1 MPQAAT
7 SVQAGWRPDPSGRFE
22 WRYWDGGWTNRVAN
36 TATSGA
42 PPADP
47 APSPAPTAGATSTA
61 APGADGGDARNTT
74 IQTDPAPV
82 PTPPSATLPAPTS
95 VTTTVPDAALLA
107 AAATAMA
114 SSTPPA
120 PPAPPVSPEPAVAV
134 AAASPAAPAAP
145 VQPFGVESPSAPVEP
160 ARERKTPWAWAT
172 AFARSFADQ
181 PDSFHGDLPDTELP
195 PDPRGERMVTTAPGN
210 YGHAGI
216 IALAACG
223 IAGGA
228 YLPWL
233 SGTIDTISFHRTGF
247 DLGHGFGYCA
257 GAAALALSALIGVRF
272 AILRWVT
279 LTVAIVLAGFIV
291 RELVNT
297 YDDMQTLN
305 MAARVSANVGEGL
318 WIMIVS
324 SAISLIALVR
334 SNEDEKII

>member
-1 MPQAAT
+1 MPQSAT

-36 TATSGA
+36 TTTSGA
-42 PPADP
+42 APADP
-47 APSPAPTAGATSTA
+47 STAPSPSSAPSSA
-61 APGADGGDARNTT
+61 APAAEPGDVHYSAVV
-74 IQTDPAPV
+74 TDPAPV
-82 PTPPSATLPAPTS
+82 PSPHSDTLPAPN
-95 VTTTVPDAALLA
+95 VAVPDAALLA

-114 SSTPPA
+114 TSMPPA
-120 PPAPPVSPEPAVAV
+120 PDVSP
-134 AAASPAAPAAP
+134 ASK
-145 VQPFGVESPSAPVEP
+145 VEPFGVASPSSPVEPPTP
-160 ARERKTPWAWAT
+160 ARERRTPWAWLA

-181 PDSFHGDLPDTELP
+181 PDSFHGDEPDTELP
-195 PDPRGERMVTTAPGN
+195 PDPRGERIVTAAPGN

-233 SGTIDTISFHRTGF
+233 SGTIDTISFHQTGF

-257 GAAALALSALIGVRF
+257 GAAALALSALIGVRY

-291 RELVNT
+291 RDLVNT
-297 YDDMQTLN
+297 YNDMQTLN

-318 WIMIVS
+318 WIMIGS

>member
-1 MPQAAT
+1 MPR
-7 SVQAGWRPDPSGRFE
+7 SWPRP
-22 WRYWDGGWTNRVAN
+22 
-36 TATSGA
+36 
-42 PPADP
+42 
-47 APSPAPTAGATSTA
+47 
-61 APGADGGDARNTT
+61 
-74 IQTDPAPV
+74 
-82 PTPPSATLPAPTS
+82 
-95 VTTTVPDAALLA
+95 
-107 AAATAMA
+107 ATAMA

-120 PPAPPVSPEPAVAV
+120 PPAAPVSPEPAVT
-134 AAASPAAPAAP
+134 AASPAAP
-145 VQPFGVESPSAPVEP
+145 VQPFGVESPSAPAEPAAP
-160 ARERKTPWAWAT
+160 ARERKTPWAWAA

-195 PDPRGERMVTTAPGN
+195 PDPRGERMVATAPGN

-279 LTVAIVLAGFIV
+279 LAVAIVLAGFIV
-291 RELVNT
+291 RDLVNT